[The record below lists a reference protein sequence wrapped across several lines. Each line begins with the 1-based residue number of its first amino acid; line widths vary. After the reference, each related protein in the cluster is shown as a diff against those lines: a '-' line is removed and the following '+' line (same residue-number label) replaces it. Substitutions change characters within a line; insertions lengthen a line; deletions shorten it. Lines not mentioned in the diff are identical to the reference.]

1 MKIAVLTEQAEGET
15 RVALVPETV
24 SRLSRA
30 GHAIRVQSGAGDAAG
45 FPDSAYEDAGAVIAP
60 GVSAALSD
68 VELLPLVGPPPA
80 ETLGLLPSG
89 TALAGMFRA
98 AASEDLLKRFAES
111 GVTAF
116 SMELIPRIARAQRAD
131 VLSSQASLAGYK
143 AVLMAA
149 DTIGKFLPMMMTAAG
164 TIPPARVLV
173 LGAGVAGL
181 QAIAT
186 ARRLGAVVEAFD
198 VRAATKEQVESLGAT
213 FVETPAADAQVEGGY
228 ARELGED
235 EQARQRAVIAEHA
248 ATSDVII
255 TTAAI
260 PNRPAP
266 LLITADAVRGMRPG
280 SVIVDLAAETGGN
293 CELTDPGKTVTVH
306 GVTIHGP
313 FNVPASMP
321 MHASQMYSRNLN
333 ALFDLI
339 IGDEGLHLD
348 FTDEVVRKACV
359 AHAGRV
365 VYGDQDS
372 LIPAQQDSAPE
383 EQAR

>member
-15 RVALVPETV
+15 RVALVPETIG
-24 SRLSRA
+24 RLSRA
-30 GHAIRVQSGAGDAAG
+30 GHAIQVQSGAGDDAG
-45 FPDSAYEDAGAVIAP
+45 FPDSAYEGVGAVIAP
-60 GVSAALSD
+60 DAAGALSG
-68 VELLPLVGPPPA
+68 VELLPLVGPPP
-80 ETLGLLPSG
+80 EEVLGLLPSG
-89 TALAGMFRA
+89 TVLAGMFRA
-98 AASEDLLKRFAES
+98 AASEDLLKQLAES
-111 GVTAF
+111 GITAF

-164 TIPPARVLV
+164 TIPPARVLI

-186 ARRLGAVVEAFD
+186 ARRLGAIVEAFD
-198 VRAATKEQVESLGAT
+198 VRAATREQVESLGAT
-213 FVETPAADAQVEGGY
+213 FVETPAADAQAEGGY

-235 EQARQRAVIAEHA
+235 EQARQRALIAEHA
-248 ATSDVII
+248 ATSDAII

-266 LLITADAVRGMRPG
+266 LLITADAVRAMQPG

-293 CELTDPGKTVTVH
+293 CELTEPGKTITVH

-321 MHASQMYSRNLN
+321 FHASQMYSRNLA
-333 ALFDLI
+333 ALLELI
-339 IGDEGLHLD
+339 IGDEGLNLD
-348 FTDEVVRKACV
+348 FTDEVVRQACV
-359 AHAGRV
+359 THGGRV

-372 LIPAQQDSAPE
+372 LIPP
-383 EQAR
+383 EQASASGQQAR

>member
-1 MKIAVLTEQAEGET
+1 MKIVVLTEQADGET

-24 SRLSRA
+24 GRLSRA
-30 GHAIRVQSGAGDAAG
+30 GHAIKVQSGAGDAAG
-45 FPDSAYEDAGAVIAP
+45 FPDSTYEDAGAAIAP
-60 GVSAALSD
+60 DVSAALSSVD
-68 VELLPLVGPPPA
+68 LLPLVGPPSA
-80 ETLGLLPSG
+80 DTLGLLPSG
-89 TALAGMFRA
+89 TVIAGMFRA
-98 AASEDLLKRFAES
+98 AASEDLLKQFASS
-111 GVTAF
+111 GLTAF

-213 FVETPAADAQVEGGY
+213 FVETPAADAQAEGGY

-235 EQARQRAVIAEHA
+235 EQERQRAMIAEHA
-248 ATSDVII
+248 AASDIII

-266 LLITADAVRGMRPG
+266 LLITADAVKAMQPG

-293 CELTDPGKTVTVH
+293 CELTDPGKTVKIH

-313 FNVPASMP
+313 FNIPASMAL
-321 MHASQMYSRNLN
+321 HASQMYSRNLN

-339 IGDEGLHLD
+339 IGDEGLNLD
-348 FTDEVVRKACV
+348 FTDEVVRLSCIT
-359 AHAGRV
+359 HDGRV

-372 LIPAQQDSAPE
+372 LIPSQTPE
-383 EQAR
+383 EPEAKAT

>member
-24 SRLSRA
+24 GRLSRA
-30 GHAIRVQSGAGDAAG
+30 GHTVNVQSGAGDAAG
-45 FPDSAYEDAGAVIAP
+45 LPDSTYVDAGAAIAP
-60 GVSAALSD
+60 DVSAALSS
-68 VELLPLVGPPPA
+68 VELLPLVGPPSA
-80 ETLGLLPSG
+80 DTLAALPSG
-89 TALAGMFRA
+89 TVIAGMFRA
-98 AASEDLLKRFAES
+98 AASEDLLKQFAGS

-164 TIPPARVLV
+164 TIPPSRVLV

-198 VRAATKEQVESLGAT
+198 VRVATKEQVESLGAT
-213 FVETPAADAQVEGGY
+213 FVETPAADAQAEGGY

-266 LLITADAVRGMRPG
+266 LLITADAVKAMQPG

-293 CELTDPGKTVTVH
+293 CELTQPGKTITAH
-306 GVTIHGP
+306 GITIHGP

-321 MHASQMYSRNLN
+321 LHASQMYSRNLA
-333 ALFDLI
+333 ALFELI
-339 IGDEGLHLD
+339 IGDEGLTLD

-359 AHAGRV
+359 THDGRV
-365 VYGDQDS
+365 VYGHQDS
-372 LIPAQQDSAPE
+372 LLPAQPDNTPKEKAG
-383 EQAR
+383 

>member
-1 MKIAVLTEQAEGET
+1 MKIAVLTEHAEGET

-24 SRLSRA
+24 GRLCRA
-30 GHAIRVQSGAGDAAG
+30 GHAIQFQSGAGDAAG
-45 FPDSAYEDAGAVIAP
+45 FPDSAYEGVGAVIAP
-60 GVSAALSD
+60 DAAGALSS
-68 VELLPLVGPPPA
+68 VELLPLVGPPP
-80 ETLGLLPSG
+80 EVVLGLLPSG
-89 TALAGMFRA
+89 TVLAGMFRA
-98 AASEDLLKRFAES
+98 AASEDLLKQLAES
-111 GVTAF
+111 GITAF

-186 ARRLGAVVEAFD
+186 ARRLGAIVEAFD

-213 FVETPAADAQVEGGY
+213 FVETPAADAQAEGGY

-266 LLITADAVRGMRPG
+266 LLITADAVRAMQPG

-293 CELTDPGKTVTVH
+293 CQLTDPGKTVTVH

-321 MHASQMYSRNLN
+321 QHASQMYSRNLN

-339 IGDEGLHLD
+339 IGDEGLNLD
-348 FTDEVVRKACV
+348 FTDEVIRKACV
-359 AHAGRV
+359 THDGRV

-372 LIPAQQDSAPE
+372 LIPSQSPE
-383 EQAR
+383 QPEAKTN